1 MNNNII
7 NFKESVKRL
16 KEKKKKKNTYFV
28 DVIATERRVI
38 VVEALS
44 KEEAERL
51 ARIKY
56 AQEFVEYD
64 EPEGE
69 YIEFVVQKP

>member
-16 KEKKKKKNTYFV
+16 KEKKKKNTYFV

-38 VVEALS
+38 VIEALS
-44 KEEAERL
+44 KEEAEEL
-51 ARIKY
+51 ARLEYKQQLIK
-56 AQEFVEYD
+56 YD
-64 EPEGE
+64 EPERE
-69 YIEFVVQKP
+69 YVEFVVQKL

>member
-7 NFKESVKRL
+7 NFKESIERL
-16 KEKKKKKNTYFV
+16 KEKKKKNTYFV

-44 KEEAERL
+44 KEEAEIL

-64 EPEGE
+64 EPDIE
-69 YIEFVVQKP
+69 YVEFVVQQA

>member
-16 KEKKKKKNTYFV
+16 KENKKKNTYFV
-28 DVIATERRVI
+28 DVISTEIRVI
-38 VVEALS
+38 VIEALS
-44 KEEAERL
+44 KEEAEVL

-64 EPEGE
+64 EPKGE
-69 YIEFVVQKP
+69 YIEFVVQQA

>member
-16 KEKKKKKNTYFV
+16 KEKKKKNTYFV

-38 VVEALS
+38 VIEALS
-44 KEEAERL
+44 KEEAEVL

-69 YIEFVVQKP
+69 YIEFVVQKA